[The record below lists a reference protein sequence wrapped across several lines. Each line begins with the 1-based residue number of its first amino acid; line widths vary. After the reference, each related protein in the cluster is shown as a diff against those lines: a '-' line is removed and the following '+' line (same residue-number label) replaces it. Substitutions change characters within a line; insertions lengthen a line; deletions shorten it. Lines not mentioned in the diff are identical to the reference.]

1 MGRRKYSFCQ
11 GFTYGRIKTL
21 CSPYQVLIL
30 GKYKP
35 RSTTAHDILHC
46 QYLFHKNYAKMQ
58 KQRVKNEFNLV
69 IQLLVEP
76 QQSELFFTTLLQF
89 NEGCGNL
96 FIESFKF
103 LPQVWY
109 LNVCMT

>member
-21 CSPYQVLIL
+21 CSPYSPYQVLIL

-69 IQLLVEP
+69 IQLLMEPLSSSKVSFSLQHCFSSMKAVEIC
-76 QQSELFFTTLLQF
+76 L
-89 NEGCGNL
+89 
-96 FIESFKF
+96 
-103 LPQVWY
+103 
-109 LNVCMT
+109 

>member
-11 GFTYGRIKTL
+11 GFRYGRIKTL

-76 QQSELFFTTLLQF
+76 LSSSKVSFSLQHCF
-89 NEGCGNL
+89 SSMKPVEICL
-96 FIESFKF
+96 
-103 LPQVWY
+103 
-109 LNVCMT
+109 

>member
-11 GFTYGRIKTL
+11 GFTYHGRIKTL

-58 KQRVKNEFNLV
+58 KQHVKN
-69 IQLLVEP
+69 
-76 QQSELFFTTLLQF
+76 
-89 NEGCGNL
+89 
-96 FIESFKF
+96 
-103 LPQVWY
+103 
-109 LNVCMT
+109 